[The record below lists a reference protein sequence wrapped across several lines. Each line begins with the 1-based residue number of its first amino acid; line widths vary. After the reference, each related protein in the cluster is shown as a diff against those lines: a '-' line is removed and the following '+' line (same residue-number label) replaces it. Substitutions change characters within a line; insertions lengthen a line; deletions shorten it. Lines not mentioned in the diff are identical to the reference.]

1 MSRDDRHAS
10 GGGDSFPRSPRIIQ
24 GFEGDI
30 VRTPNPYLVGEN
42 IHKSYG
48 DTVVLDGV
56 SFAIEQGKCLALL
69 GPSGCG
75 KSTLLNI
82 LAGLLPADGGKIR
95 LGTEIIEDAAT
106 HKGRSAQERSFA
118 MVFQDLSLWPH
129 MTVEQN
135 VAFGLDYL
143 SQPLSRPEKQQ
154 RIHNVLQRVGMLEM
168 RKRLPSTLSGGQQ
181 QRVAIA
187 RAIVVE
193 PSVLLMDEP
202 LASLDTQLRETLRDD
217 IAALIRRLGITT
229 VYVTHDHLEATT
241 VAHQIAVMNKGR
253 IEQIASPDE
262 IHRYPETTFVASFLG
277 SASSIPFTSELESL
291 RDEAKQPL
299 FPSNPK
305 RKERGY
311 LLARREDVKIFPQS
325 QQADFPGDGMIRWEA
340 VCIKSTFTGIAYDVH
355 AMTHKG
361 EVFRAFTLHS
371 IPLDSEVFV
380 QFDPHQTICVE
391 K

>member
-1 MSRDDRHAS
+1 MNMIHQA
-10 GGGDSFPRSPRIIQ
+10 P
-24 GFEGDI
+24 GFHGDI
-30 VRTPNPYLVGEN
+30 VRTPNPYLIGKN
-42 IHKSYG
+42 IRKSYG
-48 DTVVLDGV
+48 ETVVLNDV
-56 SFAIEQGKCLALL
+56 SFGVEKGQCLALL

-82 LAGLLPADGGKIR
+82 LAGLLPADGGELQ
-95 LGTEIIEDAAT
+95 LGLDIIEDAT
-106 HKGRSAQERSFA
+106 TQKGRSAQERGFA

-129 MTVEQN
+129 LTVEQN

-143 SQPLSRPEKQQ
+143 KTRLSPDDKQK
-154 RIHNVLQRVGMLEM
+154 RIQQVLQRVGIQAM
-168 RKRLPSTLSGGQQ
+168 RDRLPSTLSGGQQ

-229 VYVTHDHLEATT
+229 IYVTHDHQEATT

-262 IHRYPETTFVASFLG
+262 IHRFPETTFVASFLG
-277 SASSIPFTSELESL
+277 TASAIPFTSELEDL
-291 RDEAKQPL
+291 RDDAQQPI
-299 FPSNPK
+299 FPRHPQ
-305 RKERGY
+305 RKGQGY
-311 LLARREDVKIFPQS
+311 LLVRREDVRIFPQA
-325 QQADFPGDGMIRWEA
+325 QKDEFPGDGMIRWKA
-340 VCIKSTFTGIAYDVH
+340 VCIKSSFTGLAYDVH
-355 AMTHKG
+355 AMTQKG
-361 EVFRAFTLHS
+361 EIFRAFTPHS
-371 IPLDSEVFV
+371 IALDSNVLV
-380 QFDPHQTICVE
+380 QFDPHQVIYVE

>member
-1 MSRDDRHAS
+1 MNFA
-10 GGGDSFPRSPRIIQ
+10 PKETT
-24 GFEGDI
+24 GFHGDI
-30 VRTPNPYLVGEN
+30 IRSQNPYLAGDG
-42 IHKSYG
+42 IRKSYG
-48 DTVVLDGV
+48 DTLVLDDV
-56 SFAIEQGKCLALL
+56 SFGVERGQCLALL

-75 KSTLLNI
+75 KSTLLSI

-106 HKGRSAQERSFA
+106 HKGRSAQERGFA

-129 MTVEQN
+129 LTVEQN

-143 SQPLSRPEKQQ
+143 KVRLNPREKQQ
-154 RIHNVLQRVGMLEM
+154 RTETVLQRAGMLEM
-168 RKRLPSTLSGGQQ
+168 RERLPSTLSGGQQ

-229 VYVTHDHLEATT
+229 IYVTHDHLEATT

-253 IEQIASPDE
+253 IEQIATPDE
-262 IHRYPETTFVASFLG
+262 IHRYPDTTFVATFLG
-277 SASSIPFTSELESL
+277 SASAIPYTMELENL
-291 RDEAKQPL
+291 RDKADQPV
-299 FPSNPK
+299 FPPHPE
-305 RKERGY
+305 RKGGY
-311 LLARREDVKIFPQS
+311 LLVRREDARIFPRS
-325 QQADFPGDGMIRWEA
+325 QERDFPGDGMIRWKA
-340 VCIKSTFTGIAYDVH
+340 TCIKSSFTGAVYDVH
-355 AMTHKG
+355 ARTRKG
-361 EVFRAFTLHS
+361 EVFRTFTPHAV
-371 IPLDSEVFV
+371 PLDGEVFV
-380 QFDPHQTICVE
+380 QFDPAQVTYVE